1 MAEAVIA
8 KEEDLTHMN
17 LTHNRSEGI
26 RTNRFFFALE
36 LGFYAGFIWGGIRWI
51 FYAFHFTTV
60 LPGFLLEPF
69 FKHSFLK
76 TAAGQISGWLSF
88 IVLSVL
94 ASLVYVYLFR
104 KAKGPWP
111 GIAYGIV
118 WWVVLFIVL
127 SPWLHL
133 SMPIKRL
140 TWDTN
145 ISEVCLFLLWGLFIG
160 YTTAEEYTDE
170 RKREPGKVLS

>member
-1 MAEAVIA
+1 
-8 KEEDLTHMN
+8 MN
-17 LTHNRSEGI
+17 QKNKQSE
-26 RTNRFFFALE
+26 RLHTNRFLFALE

-51 FYAFHFTTV
+51 FYYLHFSSI
-60 LPGFLLEPF
+60 LPGFLIEPF

-76 TAAGQISGWLSF
+76 STAGQLAGWLSF
-88 IVLSVL
+88 IALSIV
-94 ASLVYVYLFR
+94 ASLIFVYLFR

-111 GIAYGIV
+111 GIAYGVI

-127 SPWLHL
+127 VPFLHMTL
-133 SMPIKRL
+133 PIKRL

-145 ISEVCLFLLWGLFIG
+145 ISEICLFLLWGLFIG

-170 RKREPGKVLS
+170 KAREPEEILT